1 MTYEE
6 QQAILRAM
14 SSFSQ
19 DFTTHQTAKAKYA
32 NELDKL
38 KFINEATAVTEKHQA
53 DTKMRAD
60 LLKAEIS
67 KNDAEIV
74 NLLDDFDRWNFNYES
89 WTKLDDNYK
98 TKEGADFLK
107 DLGVEYGEGFR
118 LRESIAKDKT
128 QQLDFRENLIGEQR
142 KLLDDMYGAKTQI
155 KGLANLWNDKVVDT
169 NNNLIKDTDDVL
181 SLIKSMPETFDADP
195 ETKEVELNELARAF
209 LTPKKFVSGKQYGF
223 IDESDIASQT
233 KAVKTSLDK
242 IETNTLWR
250 GVTEIKSSE
259 GTAAGLKTDD
269 DYWAAIG
276 GKAGTLFD
284 GGKTQFEPKNEISNR
299 DAKWQLQDKIFK
311 SFNYGEVG
319 NASTR
324 VKTYLDEA
332 NSLAPGNPENDMAR
346 EAIMKNILDLIHAKE
361 GDDIISSVWGY
372 GFKKGS
378 GMEKSD
384 YEPSKF
390 GHGGFLGTASG
401 DKAMSRSNHTLS
413 MIETWLRFDN
423 MYPNHSEQ
431 YNEIYNEGIWN
442 LGN

>member
-1 MTYEE
+1 
-6 QQAILRAM
+6 M
-14 SSFSQ
+14 SLNPSLQSSKYSLIVLQ
-19 DFTTHQTAKAKYA
+19 SSIVGYA
-32 NELDKL
+32 NPDSSYLNQCSTFDSFIPLSSDK
-38 KFINEATAVTEKHQA
+38 
-53 DTKMRAD
+53 
-60 LLKAEIS
+60 
-67 KNDAEIV
+67 
-74 NLLDDFDRWNFNYES
+74 
-89 WTKLDDNYK
+89 
-98 TKEGADFLK
+98 FLA
-107 DLGVEYGEGFR
+107 L
-118 LRESIAKDKT
+118 
-128 QQLDFRENLIGEQR
+128 
-142 KLLDDMYGAKTQI
+142 
-155 KGLANLWNDKVVDT
+155 
-169 NNNLIKDTDDVL
+169 VL

-209 LTPKKFVSGKQYGF
+209 LTPKKFAQSGKQYGF
-223 IDESDIASQT
+223 IDESAIASQT

>member
-169 NNNLIKDTDDVL
+169 NNTIICIKD
-181 SLIKSMPETFDADP
+181 
-195 ETKEVELNELARAF
+195 N
-209 LTPKKFVSGKQYGF
+209 
-223 IDESDIASQT
+223 
-233 KAVKTSLDK
+233 
-242 IETNTLWR
+242 
-250 GVTEIKSSE
+250 
-259 GTAAGLKTDD
+259 
-269 DYWAAIG
+269 
-276 GKAGTLFD
+276 
-284 GGKTQFEPKNEISNR
+284 SN
-299 DAKWQLQDKIFK
+299 
-311 SFNYGEVG
+311 
-319 NASTR
+319 
-324 VKTYLDEA
+324 
-332 NSLAPGNPENDMAR
+332 
-346 EAIMKNILDLIHAKE
+346 
-361 GDDIISSVWGY
+361 
-372 GFKKGS
+372 
-378 GMEKSD
+378 
-384 YEPSKF
+384 
-390 GHGGFLGTASG
+390 
-401 DKAMSRSNHTLS
+401 
-413 MIETWLRFDN
+413 
-423 MYPNHSEQ
+423 
-431 YNEIYNEGIWN
+431 
-442 LGN
+442 